1 MSMRFWKKTLVQIC
15 VGIALGCIGML
26 VWKGNW
32 IALPG
37 WAAGLFWVI
46 GWRKEI
52 SESEFQ
58 RRESHYW
65 KNMWM
70 NSRAIDLD
78 DGFGKTEFRAKYVTQ
93 KEIDERKKRIME
105 FDFTE
110 SKEKKEN

>member
-1 MSMRFWKKTLVQIC
+1 
-15 VGIALGCIGML
+15 
-26 VWKGNW
+26 
-32 IALPG
+32 
-37 WAAGLFWVI
+37 
-46 GWRKEI
+46 
-52 SESEFQ
+52 
-58 RRESHYW
+58 
-65 KNMWM
+65 MWM